1 MVLKEELLVPFEDTV
16 VEIEPVVVRETVID
30 RDPVDEPEPVRVVV
44 VVDVAVLV
52 VVCVL
57 DASMDPVIVADV
69 LDDLLVEILR
79 VAVRVVDIVE
89 VAVEELD

>member
-1 MVLKEELLVPFEDTV
+1 MVLKEELLVPFDDTV

-44 VVDVAVLV
+44 VVVVGVEDIDVDLV
-52 VVCVL
+52 DL
-57 DASMDPVIVADV
+57 PDPVIVADV